1 MIKLSGGYTVCII
14 LFSTVFCL
22 KHLKSLNKSFY
33 FGREDL
39 TWMWLEYGYDCEDK
53 QGSWTFPFLKTSLKN
68 AGKYTHTHIHRA
80 TSKRILKNNCEDLYI
95 VRVNSIK
102 KNQQVNVSLKVVNMY
117 LYYLYIY

>member
-1 MIKLSGGYTVCII
+1 MDISIFK
-14 LFSTVFCL
+14 
-22 KHLKSLNKSFY
+22 N
-33 FGREDL
+33 L
-39 TWMWLEYGYDCEDK
+39 TEKCRK
-53 QGSWTFPFLKTSLKN
+53 IH
-68 AGKYTHTHIHRA
+68 THTHIHRA